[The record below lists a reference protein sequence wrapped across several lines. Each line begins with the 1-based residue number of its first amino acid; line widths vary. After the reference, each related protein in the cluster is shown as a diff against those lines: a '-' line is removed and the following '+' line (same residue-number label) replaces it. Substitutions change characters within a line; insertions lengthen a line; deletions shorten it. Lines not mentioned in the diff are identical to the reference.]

1 MMVEATWSRAL
12 NETVSMIDGDGDVGV
27 VVSPMLTSE
36 EAFALVTAV
45 RSIDDSAK
53 FYVGAVP
60 VDGEDRVFSNA
71 GDAKDFVLRAE
82 KAPNARG
89 VRRVLESIN
98 AMNGEFGSFL
108 RDASGFGCVVLTGNY
123 PSDWVTDE
131 LVKAVSECE
140 IVLIDTLDS
149 SLVEMAG
156 VVLPSS
162 TFAEKSGSF
171 ENCDGVVQH
180 FGQAIPGQH
189 ASKSEG
195 QIAMDLIEL
204 SSGGQLERH
213 PPAFGAQIVDA
224 QPGQVSGAS
233 ESVNLE
239 RGELFCV
246 NTVRS
251 EMGKIESLGGY
262 VGSIMSAPEEE
273 LVESDMEMVT
283 L

>member
-1 MMVEATWSRAL
+1 MM
-12 NETVSMIDGDGDVGV
+12 NGDGGLGV

-45 RSIDDSAK
+45 RSINGGAK

-71 GDAKDFVLRAE
+71 GGARDFVLRAE

-89 VRRVLESIN
+89 VRRVLEGMK
-98 AMNGEFGSFL
+98 AMDGEFGDFL
-108 RDASGFGCVVLTGNY
+108 KGASSMGCVVLTGNY
-123 PSDWVTDE
+123 PSDWVTDG
-131 LVKAVSECE
+131 LVEAVSGCE

-162 TFAEKSGSF
+162 SFAEKSGSF

-195 QIAMDLIEL
+195 QIAMDLVEL
-204 SSGGQLERH
+204 GSGGELTRH

-246 NTVRS
+246 DGVRS
-251 EMGKIESLGGY
+251 EMGKVELLSGY
-262 VGSIMSAPEEE
+262 VLSVKLAPEEE